1 MRLRGC
7 LEDRTAR
14 ISDTCAWAGELP
26 LGPDVVDVVVRDLA
40 EHGTETSHNPG
51 LLTVEDDVVAY
62 GVGPD
67 LFSRP
72 AGFERT
78 HNDFVVMRG
87 AILPR
92 IVDPDIVAGLAVL
105 AQADAHAFGVAD
117 DVVLDDP
124 ALAPV
129 GADESD
135 LLGGRGRP
143 LGSGLAHV
151 KTAHRNIVAA
161 RLVRVEATVA
171 PHPRLS

>member
-1 MRLRGC
+1 
-7 LEDRTAR
+7 
-14 ISDTCAWAGELP
+14 
-26 LGPDVVDVVVRDLA
+26 
-40 EHGTETSHNPG
+40 
-51 LLTVEDDVVAY
+51 
-62 GVGPD
+62 
-67 LFSRP
+67 
-72 AGFERT
+72 
-78 HNDFVVMRG
+78 MRG

-92 IVDPDIVAGLAVL
+92 IVGPDIVAGLAIL
-105 AQADAHAFGVAD
+105 AQADARAFGVAD

-161 RLVRVEATVA
+161 PTAEQIGLIGTHWSQGWIIEN
-171 PHPRLS
+171 